1 MVLLVYCYVIMNTRK
16 DYIMNYETLNKEE
29 FDKVLHGNRSITNKA
44 NHKKDDHIIFYG
56 SIDNPFFITAK
67 VKSVYKD
74 TIKTTKG
81 ERI

>member
-1 MVLLVYCYVIMNTRK
+1 MVLLVYYCVIIDIRK
-16 DYIMNYETLNKEE
+16 DYVMDYETLNKEE

-44 NHKKDDHIIFYG
+44 NHKEDDHIIFYG

-67 VKSVYKD
+67 VRSVYKD

>member
-1 MVLLVYCYVIMNTRK
+1 
-16 DYIMNYETLNKEE
+16 MNYEILNKEE
-29 FDKVLHGNRSITNKA
+29 FDKVLHGNRLIANKA
-44 NHKKDDHIIFYG
+44 NHKKDDNVIFYG

>member
-1 MVLLVYCYVIMNTRK
+1 
-16 DYIMNYETLNKEE
+16 MNYEILNKEE
-29 FDKVLHGNRSITNKA
+29 FDRVLNGNRSITNKA
-44 NHKKDDHIIFYG
+44 NHKKDDNVIFYG

-81 ERI
+81 EII